1 MNLLGFF
8 RLYGRVLAAL
18 GSDQRLGWGLALANV
33 ALATAQFADPILF
46 GRVIDTLS
54 KAQAGTPLNWTSL
67 GILLAAWAAFGLFT
81 MVCSTLVALYADRLS
96 HRRRHAVA
104 ALYFEHV

>member
-1 MNLLGFF
+1 MNLFGFF
-8 RLYGRVLAAL
+8 RLYGRVLGAL
-18 GSDQRLGWGLALANV
+18 GSDQRVGWLLALANV

-46 GRVIDTLS
+46 GRAVDLLS
-54 KAQAGTPLNWTSL
+54 GAQAGTATLTWSNL
-67 GILLAAWAAFGLFT
+67 GLLLAAWAGFGLFT

-104 ALYFEHV
+104 AQYFEH